1 MSADSYPVSAI
12 EPHPIRLVVTDD
24 LRRTRLTVAL
34 RLVLAIPHLAWL
46 FLWGIAVPFA
56 AVANWVA
63 TLASGRS
70 PQPLH
75 AFLTRYVRYLTHV
88 NAYLAL
94 TADPFPG
101 FAGRPGTYPIDL
113 EIDPPA
119 EQGRL
124 GVGFRLLLAIP
135 ALLILNALQAV
146 VQIVA
151 FLGWFYAL
159 ATGRMSRG
167 LRDVNA
173 FCMRYQAQ
181 ASAYVALLTSRYPS
195 LSGIA

>member
-1 MSADSYPVSAI
+1 MSAHSYPVAAI
-12 EPHPIRLVVTDD
+12 QPHPIRLVVTGD

-34 RLVLAIPHLAWL
+34 RLVLALPHLLGL
-46 FLWGIAVPFA
+46 FLWGIAVAFA

-75 AFLTRYVRYLTHV
+75 AFLARYVRYLTHV

-94 TADPFPG
+94 AADPFPG
-101 FAGRPGTYPIDL
+101 FAGRPRTYPVDL

-119 EQGRL
+119 EQGRW
-124 GVGFRLLLAIP
+124 GVAFRLLLPIP
-135 ALLILNALQAV
+135 ARLILNSLQAV
-146 VQIVA
+146 IQIVA

-159 ATGRMSRG
+159 GTGRMSRG
-167 LRDVNA
+167 LRDVNT
-173 FCMRYQAQ
+173 FCLRYQAQ
-181 ASAYVALLTSRYPS
+181 TFAYVALLTSRYPS
-195 LSGIA
+195 LSGVA